1 MRDRNT
7 LKNAARLRRKK
18 HIRKVVSGTKKC
30 PRLVV
35 YRSLR
40 NIYAQLVDD
49 VEMVTL
55 TGVSSLTP
63 SLKEELSQVKTPI
76 ERGEIIGQTIAKM
89 AKKRKVKRVVFDR
102 NGFPYHGQVKAVA
115 EGARKGGLEF

>member
-18 HIRKVVSGTKKC
+18 HIRKVVSGTKEC

-49 VEMVTL
+49 VGMVTL
-55 TGVSSLTP
+55 TGISSLSP
-63 SLKEELSQVKTPI
+63 SLKEELSKVKTPI
-76 ERGEIIGQTIAKM
+76 ERGEIIGQTVAKM